1 MYVIV
6 LDFIVPIEE
15 VDRVAARH
23 KAYLEQHRASG
34 HFLLCGRRQPR
45 TGGVILAT
53 AATREEIDDLI
64 RADPFHCAGV
74 ARHTVIEFRPSLAA
88 DDLARLIGR

>member
-6 LDFIVPIEE
+6 LDFIVPIDE
-15 VDRVAARH
+15 VDRVAEKH

-34 HFLLCGRRQPR
+34 NFLLSGRRQPR

-53 AATREEIDDLI
+53 AATREEIDRLI
-64 RADPFHCAGV
+64 QADPFHVAGV
-74 ARHTVIEFRPSLAA
+74 ARHTVIEFRPSMAA
-88 DDLARLIGR
+88 EDLTRLIGR